1 MLVGLASCSVFAA
14 TTGSISGTVKDA
26 QGAVVAGATVRLQ
39 NELTGVE
46 LTVQSD
52 SSGFYN
58 FPSIAIGTYDVS
70 FEQSG
75 FEKYTQTKVVID
87 VDTAQRIDAVLNVGS
102 VPEKVTVI
110 STEAQVDTEDAQI
123 GDVISGQEM
132 AEMPNGSRS
141 YTDLLMLQPGT
152 VNVSVSQYGTITPAN
167 SLNNGLILHWRRT
180 RRAQR
185 LPGQRSQHGG
195 RIG

>member
-1 MLVGLASCSVFAA
+1 MILNQTFSGGFATFKQWTSSIFTVANRARLGILVMLVGLASCSVFAA

-26 QGAVVAGATVRLQ
+26 QGAVVAGATVRLH

-70 FEQSG
+70 FEKSG

-87 VDTAQRIDAVLNVGS
+87 VDTAQRIDAALNVGS
-102 VPEKVTVI
+102 VSENVTVI
-110 STEAQVDTEDAQI
+110 STEAQVDTTDAQI

-132 AEMPNGSRS
+132 AEMPNA
-141 YTDLLMLQPGT
+141 P
-152 VNVSVSQYGTITPAN
+152 IAHTP
-167 SLNNGLILHWRRT
+167 T
-180 RRAQR
+180 F
-185 LPGQRSQHGG
+185 
-195 RIG
+195 